1 MAPEILLSQEY
12 NNSVDIWSAGV
23 VMYILISGKHPLFE
37 KSNHQYDDYVQV
49 LKDKPVI
56 SYPEELGFTKLS
68 ADLLSRMLD
77 YRETSRFNADQCL

>member
-37 KSNHQYDDYVQV
+37 KSNH
-49 LKDKPVI
+49 
-56 SYPEELGFTKLS
+56 
-68 ADLLSRMLD
+68 
-77 YRETSRFNADQCL
+77 